1 MDENNNIKKAPNVPP
16 FLRYCSAIIPT
27 AFDDSLSYYEALC
40 ALYKFLQDQVIGTIN
55 NNANVTQYY
64 IGRQNELEAL
74 FEQLKEYVDTYFE
87 NLDVQE
93 EINNKL
99 DEMAESGELADII
112 TEYLNSYIEV
122 IFPNYGTDG
131 YDTLGDCSIIKTA
144 NKVVM
149 IDTFTDDATCFASIQ
164 ETLFQ
169 NNINK
174 IDYFLVTHYHTDH
187 YGNYQ
192 RLIASGLINDARII
206 LPRAVVYG
214 DINATGN
221 DIKTALTTAGLTYET
236 ADNETIDI
244 DTGVTMRLFNASADD
259 YQHWEDLNV
268 GNYNTFSICA
278 EVRIN
283 NRKLLFTGD
292 ATVETNNYVC
302 ENYIDEGNYDLLKD
316 CHHGL
321 TNYSPLFSRKVNP
334 NYVLVPASAGMITN
348 NLGQQCSQTN
358 AWASMTKNIYLQGCQ
373 SGYTRF
379 KVGIDGV
386 EVTSDSIA
394 SPDFGSDGL
403 SQLYVD
409 STTTEELRAGTADY
423 PFKNLSEASVFAPKH
438 IKNNVRINVVNLDN
452 MNKDVVFKDFDS
464 LAVFFNSKVPKC
476 NITFDNCKNLDL
488 RNVVLDSSKI
498 TISNCSNVAIRGFT
512 SSYGSEQ
519 LDILNSTATFFGDI
533 NCTVASDPIKLR
545 YSTITFDN
553 STLTFTG
560 AGHLLTGWQNTI
572 KFSSTALTKFQDFM
586 FITNI
591 MSKTYVPV
599 NNIYQLE
606 ELCTLFSSSSVVYE
620 ATLKETINNY
630 DGVKL
635 YLYDTDQHAFVYEG
649 RRLRTAA
656 NRYPVVVAT
665 PSGDSSTLYQKFAT
679 IKINTTALT
688 EEGSLQVATSLS
700 TGNIQTNSGNY
711 IGVHRVIGLID

>member
-1 MDENNNIKKAPNVPP
+1 MNKLFAP
-16 FLRYCSAIIPT
+16 FLPPWVETGLQPAFYDLESGTVLQQT
-27 AFDDSLSYYEALC
+27 ARMYDKVNQLIRLF
-40 ALYKFLQDQVIGTIN
+40 
-55 NNANVTQYY
+55 
-64 IGRQNELEAL
+64 NELSEETQTTVTEYINK
-74 FEQLKEYVDTYFE
+74 FTELKDFVDTYFD

-99 DEMAESGELADII
+99 DAMAESGELADII

-149 IDTFTDDATCFASIQ
+149 IDTFTDDATCFSSIQ

-169 NNINK
+169 NNISK
-174 IDYFLVTHYHTDH
+174 IDYLLITHYHTDH

-214 DINATGN
+214 EINATGN

-283 NRKLLFTGD
+283 DRKLLFTGD
-292 ATVETNNYVC
+292 ATAETNNYVC

-321 TNYSPLFSRKVNP
+321 TNYSPLFTRKANP
-334 NYVLVPASAGMITN
+334 NYVLVPASAGMITS

-423 PFKNLSEASVFAPKH
+423 PFKNLSEACAFATKH

-464 LAVFFNSKVPKC
+464 LAVFFNNNIPKG
-476 NITFDNCKNLDL
+476 NITFDNIKNLDL
-488 RNVVLDSSKI
+488 RNITLDSSKI
-498 TISNCSNVAIRGFT
+498 TISNCSSVAIRGFI
-512 SSYGSEQ
+512 SSYESEQ
-519 LDILNSTATFFGDI
+519 LDILNSTATFYGDI
-533 NCTVASDPIKLR
+533 DTSVAADPIKLR
-545 YSTITFDN
+545 FSNIIFNN
-553 STLTFTG
+553 STLAYTG
-560 AGHLLTGWQNTI
+560 TGHLLTAWQCSI
-572 KFSSTALTKFQDFM
+572 KFSDTALALFKTFTFLGQ
-586 FITNI
+586 II
-591 MSKTYVPV
+591 SATYVKA
-599 NNIYQLE
+599 NDFYQLE
-606 ELCTLFSSSSVVYE
+606 ELCELYKSNSAVYS
-620 ATLKETINNY
+620 ATLKESINRY
-630 DGVKL
+630 GGVKM
-635 YLYDTDQHAFVYEG
+635 YLYDSDGRTLVFEG
-649 RRLRTAA
+649 RRLKSGDNNYAI
-656 NRYPVVVAT
+656 VFES
-665 PSGDSSTLYQKFAT
+665 PSSDSSTLYSKYTT
-679 IKINTTALT
+679 ITINGVNVT
-688 EEGSLQVATSLS
+688 ESRKLQVATSLS
-700 TGNIQTNSGNY
+700 TGNRQTSTGDY
-711 IGVHRVIGLID
+711 IGIHRIIGIID